1 MQQIKLN
8 NDILDAISFADIENY
23 IEWSSQKQYFSL
35 NSGKEIYKLLGYIGQ
50 QFQNETII
58 CIGTGDGL
66 DALALS
72 INENNKIITYDYQD
86 VILNNVES
94 IKMKDNIDIRVEDFM
109 ENAEI
114 FLKSTLVY
122 INIHPHDGLEEQ
134 VIVDYLI
141 QNKYKGMII
150 LSNTKVTNGMK
161 KLWDSIKDTKYDI
174 TKYGFWGGTGIICL
188 GDYDIIMQ

>member
-122 INIHPHDGLEEQ
+122 INIHPHDGL
-134 VIVDYLI
+134 
-141 QNKYKGMII
+141 
-150 LSNTKVTNGMK
+150 
-161 KLWDSIKDTKYDI
+161 
-174 TKYGFWGGTGIICL
+174 GGVVF
-188 GDYDIIMQ
+188 